1 MFHYFLPLS
10 SFPINAVC
18 LSFRVE
24 RKKRDYM
31 VSVKMIIFINNS
43 LIRIQLIIE
52 IFFSFYFA
60 STFHRYFHLVYHR
73 NIVIVYHFRETN
85 QYFFLSRSISLY
97 SVIISH
103 TSIIYIFFHFL
114 FLHVSTSLTGSI
126 FYTKLYRAIYLG
138 NFTGYEDF

>member
-10 SFPINAVC
+10 SFPINAC

-43 LIRIQLIIE
+43 LVRIQLIIE

-114 FLHVSTSLTGSI
+114 FLHVSTSLAGSI
-126 FYTKLYRAIYLG
+126 CYTKLYRAIYLG

>member
-1 MFHYFLPLS
+1 
-10 SFPINAVC
+10 
-18 LSFRVE
+18 
-24 RKKRDYM
+24 M

-43 LIRIQLIIE
+43 LVRIQLIIE

-85 QYFFLSRSISLY
+85 QYFFLSRSISHEY
-97 SVIISH
+97 SVIISLPLY
-103 TSIIYIFFHFL
+103 IYIFF
-114 FLHVSTSLTGSI
+114 SI
-126 FYTKLYRAIYLG
+126 FFSCMFQLVSLDQFAIRNFIALFISAS

>member
-43 LIRIQLIIE
+43 LVRIQLIIE

-114 FLHVSTSLTGSI
+114 FLHVSTSLAGSI
-126 FYTKLYRAIYLG
+126 CYTKLYRAIYLG

>member
-43 LIRIQLIIE
+43 LVRIQLIIE

-114 FLHVSTSLTGSI
+114 FLHVSTSLAGSI
-126 FYTKLYRAIYLG
+126 CYTKFYRAIYLG
-138 NFTGYEDF
+138 NFTKIFK